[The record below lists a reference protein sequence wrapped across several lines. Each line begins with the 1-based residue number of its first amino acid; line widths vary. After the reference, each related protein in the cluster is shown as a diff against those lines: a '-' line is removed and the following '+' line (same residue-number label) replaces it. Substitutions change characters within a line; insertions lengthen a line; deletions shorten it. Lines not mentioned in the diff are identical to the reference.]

1 VNPWWGECGLGAEA
15 ETEEWVVLG
24 GGVEAA
30 EAVVGAAEGA
40 VGEVGVTGLV
50 PVELDSGLE

>member
-1 VNPWWGECGLGAEA
+1 MGAEA